1 MRPHHIGP
9 NLTFQL
15 FREWTLIDVSM
26 SHWAIF
32 DFSIV
37 SRVDLLV
44 FSFSIR
50 TLCETF
56 RPNGPKFPKPL
67 IWVFLGGVHSFYPPL
82 LEGGGS
88 EISKGQ

>member
-15 FREWTLIDVSM
+15 FRGWTLVDVSM

-37 SRVDLLV
+37 SRVDLG
-44 FSFSIR
+44 I
-50 TLCETF
+50 
-56 RPNGPKFPKPL
+56 
-67 IWVFLGGVHSFYPPL
+67 
-82 LEGGGS
+82 
-88 EISKGQ
+88 